1 MVDILCPHCDEEIE
15 LEDDA
20 KGDFLCPYCDGE
32 FEWGME
38 EEDEEFDALID
49 EIEEPKRTKKTS
61 NVLIDYPDNPT
72 LRLTAGI
79 IFSVVMGIYAFLS
92 LFVIFGG
99 IFVSSVEGEISD
111 ATGGV
116 VESSGIGIFVI
127 LIGFVML
134 GIYSAGIYF
143 GVQMAKGRF
152 FALIVCSVVSVLSL
166 IGTFITWANEDG
178 EECTKWEIDPNWGM
192 EYCAE
197 WGSAPFPVFD
207 VILWIGMIA
216 MLASLIFVPKF
227 RSQFY

>member
-1 MVDILCPHCDEEIE
+1 MVDILCPHCEEEIE

-38 EEDEEFDALID
+38 DEDEEFDALID
-49 EIEEPKRTKKTS
+49 EIDEPKRTKKTS

-72 LRLTAGI
+72 LRLTAGV
-79 IFSVVMGIYAFLS
+79 IFSVVMGIYAVLS

-99 IFVSSVEGEISD
+99 LFVSSVESGIDD

-116 VESSGIGIFVI
+116 VESSGIGIFFI
-127 LIGFVML
+127 LIGIVML
-134 GIYSAGIYF
+134 GIYSTGIYF

-166 IGTFITWANEDG
+166 IGTFITWVNEDG
-178 EECTKWEIDPNWGM
+178 DECTKTEIDPNWGM
-192 EYCAE
+192 EYCVE

>member
-1 MVDILCPHCDEEIE
+1 MVVILCPHCEEDIE
-15 LEDDA
+15 LDDDA
-20 KGDFLCPYCDGE
+20 KGEFGCPYCDGE

-38 EEDEEFDALID
+38 DEDDLVSFSD
-49 EIEEPKRTKKTS
+49 EIAPRNDILHE
-61 NVLIDYPDNPT
+61 YPDNPT
-72 LRLTAGI
+72 LRLTAGV
-79 IFSVVMGIYAFLS
+79 IFSIVMGIYAVLS

-99 IFVSSVEGEISD
+99 LFLSSVESGISD
-111 ATGGV
+111 ATGGA
-116 VESSGIGIFVI
+116 VESSLGIFVI

-134 GIYSAGIYF
+134 VIYSTGIYF

-166 IGTFITWANEDG
+166 IMTFIAWAGEDG
-178 EECTKWEIDPNWGM
+178 DECIKWEVDDWTGLEM
-192 EYCAE
+192 CTE

-227 RSQFY
+227 RSQFD

>member
-15 LEDDA
+15 LDDDA

-38 EEDEEFDALID
+38 DEDEEFDALID
-49 EIEEPKRTKKTS
+49 ETDEPKRTKKTS

-72 LRLTAGI
+72 LRLTAGV
-79 IFSVVMGIYAFLS
+79 IFSVVMGIYALLS

-99 IFVSSVEGEISD
+99 IFVSSVESGIDD

-116 VESSGIGIFVI
+116 VETGGIGIFFI
-127 LIGFVML
+127 LIGIVML
-134 GIYSAGIYF
+134 GIYSTGIYF

-178 EECTKWEIDPNWGM
+178 EECTKWEVDDFTGWD
-192 EYCAE
+192 YCVE

>member
-15 LEDDA
+15 LDDDA

-38 EEDEEFDALID
+38 EEDDDFDALID
-49 EIEEPKRTKKTS
+49 EIDEPKRRKKTS
-61 NVLIDYPDNPT
+61 TVLIDYPDNPT
-72 LRLTAGI
+72 LRLTAGV
-79 IFSVVMGIYAFLS
+79 IFSVVMGIYAVLS

-99 IFVSSVEGEISD
+99 LFLSSVESDISD
-111 ATGGV
+111 ATGGA
-116 VESSGIGIFVI
+116 VESGIGIFVI

-134 GIYSAGIYF
+134 AIYSTGIYF
-143 GVQMAKGRF
+143 GVQMSKGRF

-166 IGTFITWANEDG
+166 IMTFIAWASEDG
-178 EECTKWEIDPNWGM
+178 DECNKWETDSFGW
-192 EYCAE
+192 EQCVE

-207 VILWIGMIA
+207 VILWTGMTA
-216 MLASLIFVPKF
+216 MLAALIFVPKF

>member
-1 MVDILCPHCDEEIE
+1 MVDILCPHCEEEIE

-38 EEDEEFDALID
+38 DEDEEFDALID
-49 EIEEPKRTKKTS
+49 EIDEPKRTKKTS

-79 IFSVVMGIYAFLS
+79 IFSTVMAIYAVLS

-99 IFVSSVEGEISD
+99 LFLSSVESGISD

-116 VESSGIGIFVI
+116 VESSVGVFVI
-127 LIGFVML
+127 LVGVVML
-134 GIYSAGIYF
+134 GIYSTGIYF

-166 IGTFITWANEDG
+166 IGTFITWANEEGD
-178 EECTKWEIDPNWGM
+178 ECLETGTDPFGWD
-192 EYCAE
+192 YCVE

>member
-1 MVDILCPHCDEEIE
+1 MVVILCPHCEEDIE
-15 LEDDA
+15 LDDDA
-20 KGDFLCPYCDGE
+20 KGEFGCPYCDGE

-38 EEDEEFDALID
+38 DEDDLVSFSD
-49 EIEEPKRTKKTS
+49 EIAPRNDILHE
-61 NVLIDYPDNPT
+61 YPDNPT
-72 LRLTAGI
+72 LRLTAGV
-79 IFSVVMGIYAFLS
+79 IFSIVMGIYAVLS

-99 IFVSSVEGEISD
+99 LFLSSVESGISD
-111 ATGGV
+111 ATGGA
-116 VESSGIGIFVI
+116 VESSFGIFVI

-134 GIYSAGIYF
+134 GIYSTGIYF

-166 IGTFITWANEDG
+166 IMTFIAWAGEDG
-178 EECTKWEIDPNWGM
+178 DECTKWEVDDWTGLEM
-192 EYCAE
+192 CTE

-227 RSQFY
+227 RSQFD

>member
-1 MVDILCPHCDEEIE
+1 MVDILCPHCEEELE

-20 KGDFLCPYCDGE
+20 RGDFVCPYCDGE

-49 EIEEPKRTKKTS
+49 ESYQSKRTKKTS

-79 IFSVVMGIYAFLS
+79 IFSTVMGIYAVLS

-99 IFVSSVEGEISD
+99 LFLSSVESGISD
-111 ATGGV
+111 ATDGV
-116 VESSGIGIFVI
+116 VESSIGIFVI
-127 LIGFVML
+127 LVGFVML
-134 GIYSAGIYF
+134 GIHSTGIYF

-166 IGTFITWANEDG
+166 IGTFITWANEEGD
-178 EECTKWEIDPNWGM
+178 ECTKWETDPFNGW

-197 WGSAPFPVFD
+197 WGSATFPVFG
-207 VILWIGMIA
+207 VIIWIGMIA